1 MDLSEAVIKS
11 SASRNP
17 VKDFSRRNFVVFYI
31 LLVAIP
37 TIYFI
42 SYVLGVQDG
51 SQPPPPVHI
60 HLPTQSLADSPSLQN
75 IDFFNVVK
83 ACWNAAPKLIP
94 YAIGQYLLG
103 LESDL
108 NQPFVWA
115 NGSLL
120 ALMLLTLTGVFD
132 IFVNPELKNV
142 GKFLWSIALIVGSA
156 FGAPIPL
163 LVYWYL
169 YMFLEPSKI
178 KAETI

>member
-1 MDLSEAVIKS
+1 MDSSEAVSKP
-11 SASRNP
+11 SAPRNP
-17 VKDFSRRNFVVFYI
+17 VKDFSRRNFVVFYV

-37 TIYFI
+37 TTYFI

-60 HLPTQSLADSPSLQN
+60 HLPTQSLANSPTLQN
-75 IDFFNVVK
+75 TDFFNVVK
-83 ACWNAAPKLIP
+83 ACWNAAPRLLP

-120 ALMLLTLTGVFD
+120 AMMLLTLVGVFD
-132 IFVNPELKNV
+132 VFVNPELKSA
-142 GKFLWSIALIVGSA
+142 GKFAWSIALAVGSA
-156 FGAPIPL
+156 LGAPLPL

-169 YMFLEPSKI
+169 YMFLEPSKL
-178 KAETI
+178 KAEKI

>member
-1 MDLSEAVIKS
+1 M
-11 SASRNP
+11 
-17 VKDFSRRNFVVFYI
+17 
-31 LLVAIP
+31 LLVAVP
-37 TIYFI
+37 TVYFI

-60 HLPTQSLADSPSLQN
+60 HLPTQSLANSPTLQN
-75 IDFFNVVK
+75 IDFLNIVK
-83 ACWNAAPKLIP
+83 ACWDATPKLLP

-120 ALMLLTLTGVFD
+120 AMMLLTFVSVFD
-132 IFVNPELKNV
+132 IFVNPELKNIS
-142 GKFLWSIALIVGSA
+142 KFAWGIALIVGSA
-156 FGAPIPL
+156 LGAPLPL

-169 YMFLEPSKI
+169 YMFLEPSKF
-178 KAETI
+178 KAEAV